1 MNNHPKNTAVL
12 LSLLA
17 CLAALAWAAPAQENP
32 QWDEVLQKFRWR
44 SIGPANM
51 GGRVVDID
59 VVEVTPWIIYA
70 AIGPSGV
77 WKSVN
82 NGITWSPV
90 FEKENTVSVG
100 SIAVCQADPDIVWV
114 GTGEATARN
123 SVTIGDGVY
132 RSPDAGR
139 TWEHMGL
146 KNTRH
151 ISRILIHPRDP
162 DTVFVAAQGHLWGP
176 NEERGV
182 YKTTDGGRTWS
193 KVLYINP
200 NTGIADLAI
209 DPEDGETL
217 FAAAWDHQRFPFY
230 FYSGGPGSGLY
241 KSGDGGTTWKRLVRD
256 LPEGTLGR
264 IGVAVSRSDPNVVYS
279 LIEHEDGGIWRS
291 SDKGETW
298 IRKCDNKTYMQIN
311 FRPFYY
317 SQIRI
322 DPTDEDV
329 VYVFSGGSFVSRDG
343 GQKFRL
349 ISTGTH
355 PDHHDLW
362 IDPHNPLHLID
373 GNDGGIDIT
382 YDGGRNWDGIEHMAL
397 AQVYQIG
404 FDMRS
409 PYHVYCG
416 LQDNG
421 VWGGPSAT
429 LDVVGIT
436 NRDWYTVGGGDGFY
450 CQPDPSDPHT
460 VYANSQ
466 MNGLYR
472 FDLRLRLSKAIK
484 PLASMEEPPF
494 RFNWNSPIHISP
506 HDPQTVYT
514 GGNFLFRS
522 RDQGHSWTRISPDLT
537 TDDPGK
543 LQSSGGPITP
553 DNTGAE
559 IHCTIITIAESPAA
573 QGVIW
578 CGTDDGN
585 VHVTRDGGRTW
596 ANVVDNIPG
605 LPPHSWCS
613 RIEASRFDAGR
624 AYAAFDRHRSDDYHP
639 YLFVTRDFGQTWE
652 DIRGN
657 LPFGWVHVIR
667 EDTQNPDLL
676 YVGTEFSVFA
686 SLDGGKSWHTLRNN
700 LPTVAVRDIA
710 VHPRDH
716 DLIIGTHGRGI
727 WILDDITALQ
737 QFRPEVAAAD
747 MHLFE
752 IRPVTKYFLGSS
764 QESFT
769 RRAFTA
775 KNPASGPAISL
786 FFREKPDERP
796 SLEIRDRDGRI
807 VYEMSVPK
815 KEGLQRITWN
825 LQYVPRDEEG
835 KALKTGGM
843 VLVSPPTVPAGEYTV
858 KLTWGETSLSRKL
871 VVHPDPRFQQD
882 ESARAS
888 QEAAQ
893 LRAMRLSRK
902 LSLAVT
908 ATRSLR
914 SRLDR
919 LAKTLTDEA
928 GVPEAAQAALLRFGD
943 SFKPVEA
950 DILPKPF
957 GYRLDV
963 ETAQRGGNLPMRMA
977 FLGISISGYPSP
989 PTETDL
995 LQLEELT
1002 RMADEK
1008 IARLN
1013 VILGEK
1019 AAELN
1024 AVLEEYGLPSLS
1036 VPEQVRF

>member
-1 MNNHPKNTAVL
+1 MSKRFMTCVTFLAL
-12 LSLLA
+12 LSGM
-17 CLAALAWAAPAQENP
+17 AAVPGAASAQENP
-32 QWDEVLQKFRWR
+32 RFEDLFQKFQWR

-51 GGRVVDID
+51 GGRVVDIE
-59 VVEVTPWIIYA
+59 VVENTPWIIYA

-82 NGITWSPV
+82 NGTTWTPV

-100 SIAVCQADPDIVWV
+100 DIAVCQANPEIVWV

-132 RSPDAGR
+132 RSSDGGR

-146 KNTRH
+146 TDTRH
-151 ISRILIHPRDP
+151 ISRIVIHPKDP
-162 DTVFVAAQGHLWGP
+162 DTVFVAAQGHLWGQ

-182 YKTTDGGRTWS
+182 FKTTDGGQTWS

-200 NTGIADLAI
+200 STGIADLAM
-209 DPEDGETL
+209 DPADGETL
-217 FAAAWDHQRFPFY
+217 YAAAWDHQRFPFY

-241 KSGDGGTTWKRLVRD
+241 KSSDGGATWKRLIRD

-264 IGVAVSRSDPNVVYS
+264 IGVAVARSNPDVVYS

-298 IRKCDNKTYMQIN
+298 SRTCDNKTYTQIN

-329 VYVFSGGSFVSRDG
+329 VYVFSGGSYVSRDG
-343 GQKFRL
+343 GKKFRL

-373 GNDGGIDIT
+373 GNDGGIDIS
-382 YDGGRNWDGIEHMAL
+382 YDGGKNWYGIKHMAL

-404 FDMRS
+404 YDMRS

-429 LDVVGIT
+429 LDVAGIT

-450 CQPDPSDPHT
+450 CQPDPSDPHI

-472 FDLRLRLSKAIK
+472 FDLRLRISKAIK
-484 PLASMEEPPF
+484 PLASMDEPPF

-506 HDPQTVYT
+506 HDSKTIYT
-514 GGNFLFRS
+514 GGNFLFKS
-522 RDQGHSWTRISPDLT
+522 TDMGHSWARISPDLT
-537 TDDPGK
+537 TDDPRK
-543 LQSSGGPITP
+543 LQSSGGSITP

-559 IHCTIITIAESPAA
+559 IHCTIITTAESPVVP
-573 QGVIW
+573 GVIW

-585 VHVTRDGGRTW
+585 VQITRDGGHTW
-596 ANVVDNIPG
+596 TNVVGNIPG

-613 RIEASRFDAGR
+613 RIEASRFEAGT
-624 AYAAFDRHRSDDYHP
+624 AYAAFDRHRSDDYDP
-639 YLFVTRDFGQTWE
+639 YLFVTRDYGQSWE

-657 LPFGWVHVIR
+657 LPFGWIHVVR
-667 EDTQNPDLL
+667 EDTRNPDLL
-676 YVGTEFSVFA
+676 FVGTEFSVFT
-686 SLDGGKSWHTLRNN
+686 SLDAGGHWFPLKTK

-710 VHPRDH
+710 VHPRDN

-727 WILDDITALQ
+727 WILDDISALQ
-737 QFRPEVAAAD
+737 QFRPDVAEAE
-747 MHLFE
+747 MHLFD
-752 IRPVTKYFLGSS
+752 IQPFTKYYLGSS
-764 QESFT
+764 QEMFS
-769 RRAFTA
+769 RRVFTA
-775 KNPASGPAISL
+775 KNPVSGATIAL
-786 FFREKPDERP
+786 YFREKPDERP
-796 SLEIRDRDGRI
+796 RLEIKDRDDKT
-807 VYEMSVPK
+807 VYDITVPK
-815 KEGLQRITWN
+815 RAGLQRLTWN
-825 LQYVPRDEEG
+825 LQYMPRDEEG
-835 KALKTGGM
+835 QPLKTGGM
-843 VLVSPPTVPAGEYTV
+843 VLVAPPMVPAGEYTV
-858 KLTWGETSLSRKL
+858 GLTLGETTLTRKL
-871 VVHPDPRFQQD
+871 IIHPDPRFQLD
-882 ESARAS
+882 EASRTAQEAS
-888 QEAAQ
+888 QV
-893 LRAMRLSRK
+893 RALRLSRK
-902 LSLAVT
+902 LALAVT
-908 ATRSLR
+908 ATRRLRTRVNKLRETVSGDVDVPEVVREALR
-914 SRLDR
+914 SFE
-919 LAKTLTDEA
+919 EA
-928 GVPEAAQAALLRFGD
+928 
-943 SFKPVEA
+943 FKPVEA

-963 ETAQRGGNLPMRMA
+963 ETALRGGNLPMRMA
-977 FLGISISGYPSP
+977 FLGMSISGYPGA

-995 LQLEELT
+995 AQLEEIT

-1008 IARLN
+1008 VARLN
-1013 VILGEK
+1013 TLLGEG

-1024 AVLEEYGLPSLS
+1024 AVLEEHGLPALS
-1036 VPEQVRF
+1036 VPEPIKF